1 VTKRRQ
7 VSENRRR
14 NPDRIKENQLVELDT
29 MTWKTGQS
37 GNPTGRPVNKPF
49 LDALNRAIA
58 QDDAKKLRA
67 VAEKLLEK
75 AADGQRW
82 AIRELADRLD
92 GKAHQSIG
100 GPEGGAVLAVI
111 ERVIVNDHPAD

>member
-1 VTKRRQ
+1 
-7 VSENRRR
+7 
-14 NPDRIKENQLVELDT
+14 